1 MKVPL
6 PRKEWFFSIDGSM
19 RRLLSIVALMFVVS
33 AATAQNDNVIDEIV
47 WLVGDEAIFKS
58 EVEEQR
64 IQAQMQGVRWDGDPY
79 CLIPEELAVQ
89 KLFINQAV
97 LDSVIVTN
105 SEVSD
110 QIDYTIQAVVANQYG
125 GSIEKMEEY
134 EGMTLK
140 EIRARME
147 DNVRDHLITQKM
159 RNKIVGN
166 VKVSPA
172 EVRRYI
178 KEIPEEEIPY
188 ISTQVEVQIITREP
202 AIPQEEID
210 DVKAELRDYT
220 ERIQNGSAQFSTL
233 ALLYSEDTESARH
246 GGEIGFVGRGEV
258 VPEFATVAFNLTDP
272 KKVSKIVET
281 EYGYHIIQLIE
292 KRGDRINVR
301 HILKKPKVPAESI
314 EESLNTLDSIA
325 DEIRNEKFSFDE
337 GARYLSYDKD
347 TRNNNGLMT
356 HLSET
361 SGTMVSEFEMQ
372 DLPQEVARVIDRMH
386 VGEIS
391 DPFTMVRR
399 KDGKTVCA
407 IVKLKSR
414 TPGHLASVSED
425 FPILQEMVLARK
437 QDEVLQKW
445 IRERQKTTYVKIFD
459 GWNDCEFRYPGWVV
473 Q

>member
-1 MKVPL
+1 M
-6 PRKEWFFSIDGSM
+6 SIIFW
-19 RRLLSIVALMFVVS
+19 LSVASVTM
-33 AATAQNDNVIDEIV
+33 AQNDNVIDEIV

-64 IQAQMQGVRWDGDPY
+64 MQSQMQGVRWDGDPY

-105 SEVSD
+105 ADVAN
-110 QIDYTIQAVVANQYG
+110 QIDYIVQNLINEYG
-125 GSIEKMEEY
+125 SVEKLEEY
-134 EGMTLK
+134 ERMTLS
-140 EIRARME
+140 EIRTSLE
-147 DNVRDHLITQKM
+147 DNVRNQLISQKM
-159 RNKIVGN
+159 RQNIVGN

-172 EVRRYI
+172 EVRKYI

-188 ISTQVEVQIITREP
+188 VNTQVEVQIITREP

-210 DVKAELRDYT
+210 AVKAELRDYT

-233 ALLYSEDTESARH
+233 ALLYSEDVQSARH
-246 GGEIGFVGRGEV
+246 GGEIGFVGRAEV

-301 HILKKPKVPAESI
+301 HILRKPKVPVKAVDEA
-314 EESLNTLDSIA
+314 LHTLDSIA
-325 DEIRNEKFSFDE
+325 NEIRNEKFTFDE

-356 HLSET
+356 YSPDGMTSLSK
-361 SGTMVSEFEMQ
+361 FEMQ
-372 DLPQEVARVIDRMH
+372 QLPQEVARAIDRMH

-391 DPFTMVRR
+391 DPFTMVTR
-399 KDGKTVCA
+399 DGKTICA

-414 TPGHLASVSED
+414 VTGHQATVSED
-425 FPILQEMVLARK
+425 FPLLQEI
-437 QDEVLQKW
+437 VLQHKQEETLEKW

-459 GWNDCEFRYPGWVV
+459 GWNDCEFRYPGWVL

>member
-1 MKVPL
+1 MILMVM
-6 PRKEWFFSIDGSM
+6 SA
-19 RRLLSIVALMFVVS
+19 VAI
-33 AATAQNDNVIDEIV
+33 AQNDNVIDEIV

-58 EVEEQR
+58 EVEELR
-64 IQAQMQGVRWDGDPY
+64 IQSQMQGVRWDGDPY

-110 QIDYTIQAVVANQYG
+110 QIEYTVQALANQYG
-125 GSIEKMEEY
+125 SVEKVEEY
-134 EGMTLK
+134 YEMTIND
-140 EIRARME
+140 IRLRME
-147 DNVRDHLITQKM
+147 DNVRNQLITKKM
-159 RNKIVGN
+159 RSNIVGN

-172 EVRRYI
+172 EVRKYM
-178 KEIPEEEIPY
+178 KEIPIEEIPY
-188 ISTQVEVQIITREP
+188 VPTQVEVQIITREP
-202 AIPQEEID
+202 VIPQEEID
-210 DVKAELRDYT
+210 AVKAELRDYT
-220 ERIQNGSAQFSTL
+220 ERIQEGTAQFSTL
-233 ALLYSEDTESARH
+233 ALLYSEDPASARR
-246 GGEIGFVGRGEV
+246 GGELGFVGRAEV

-301 HILKKPKVPAESI
+301 HILRKPRVPDEAVNTA
-314 EESLNTLDSIA
+314 LNTLDSIA

-356 HLSET
+356 YHPEDENT
-361 SGTMVSEFEMQ
+361 SVSKFEMQ
-372 DLPQEVARVIDRMH
+372 QLPQEVARVVDRMH

-391 DPFTMVRR
+391 DPFTMVTR
-399 KDGKTVCA
+399 DGKVVCA

-414 TPGHLASVSED
+414 ISGHQASVTED
-425 FPILQEMVLARK
+425 FPILREIVLQRK
-437 QDEVLQKW
+437 QDETLQKW
-445 IRERQKTTYVKIFD
+445 IREKQKTTYVKIFD

>member
-1 MKVPL
+1 MK
-6 PRKEWFFSIDGSM
+6 
-19 RRLLSIVALMFVVS
+19 RLLSIVVLMIMSF
-33 AATAQNDNVIDEIV
+33 AAIAQNDNVIDEIV

-64 IQAQMQGVRWDGDPY
+64 IQSQMQGIRWDGDPY

-110 QIDYTIQAVVANQYG
+110 QIEYTIQALANEYG
-125 GSIEKMEEY
+125 GVEKVEEY
-134 EGMTLK
+134 YEMTLND
-140 EIRARME
+140 IRLRME
-147 DNVRDHLITQKM
+147 DNVRNQLITQKM
-159 RNKIVGN
+159 RRNIVGN

-172 EVRRYI
+172 EVRKYM
-178 KEIPEEEIPY
+178 KDIPVEDIPY
-188 ISTQVEVQIITREP
+188 IPTQVEVQIITREP
-202 AIPQEEID
+202 VIPQEEID
-210 DVKAELRDYT
+210 AVKAELRDYT
-220 ERIQNGSAQFSTL
+220 ERIQNGTAQFSTL
-233 ALLYSEDTESARH
+233 ALLYSEDPMSARR
-246 GGEIGFVGRGEV
+246 GGELGFVGRAEV

-301 HILKKPKVPAESI
+301 HILRKPKVPTEAVNTA
-314 EESLNTLDSIA
+314 LNTLDSIA
-325 DEIRNEKFSFDE
+325 NEIRNEKFSFDE

-356 HLSET
+356 YHPEDVNT
-361 SGTMVSEFEMQ
+361 SISKFEMQ
-372 DLPQEVARVIDRMH
+372 QLPQEVARVVDKMH

-391 DPFTMVRR
+391 DPFTMVTR
-399 KDGKTVCA
+399 DGKVICA

-414 TPGHLASVSED
+414 TPGHQASVSED
-425 FPILQEMVLARK
+425 FPVLQEIVLQHK
-437 QDEVLQKW
+437 QEEVLQKW

>member
-1 MKVPL
+1 MK
-6 PRKEWFFSIDGSM
+6 
-19 RRLLSIVALMFVVS
+19 RLLSIVVLMIMSF
-33 AATAQNDNVIDEIV
+33 AAIAQNDNVIDEIV

-64 IQAQMQGVRWDGDPY
+64 IQSQMQGIRWDGDPY

-110 QIDYTIQAVVANQYG
+110 QIEYTIQALANEYG
-125 GSIEKMEEY
+125 SVEKVEEY
-134 EGMTLK
+134 YEMTLND
-140 EIRARME
+140 IRLRME
-147 DNVRDHLITQKM
+147 DNVRNQLITQKM
-159 RNKIVGN
+159 RRNIVGN

-172 EVRRYI
+172 EVRKYM
-178 KEIPEEEIPY
+178 KDIPVEDIPY
-188 ISTQVEVQIITREP
+188 IPTQVEVQIITREP
-202 AIPQEEID
+202 VIPQEEID
-210 DVKAELRDYT
+210 AVKAELRDYT
-220 ERIQNGSAQFSTL
+220 ERIQNGTAQFSTL
-233 ALLYSEDTESARH
+233 ALLYSEDPMSARR
-246 GGEIGFVGRGEV
+246 GGELGFVGRAEV

-301 HILKKPKVPAESI
+301 HILRKPKVPTEAVNTA
-314 EESLNTLDSIA
+314 LNTLDSIA
-325 DEIRNEKFSFDE
+325 NEIRNEKFSFDE

-356 HLSET
+356 YHPEDVNT
-361 SGTMVSEFEMQ
+361 SISKFEMQ
-372 DLPQEVARVIDRMH
+372 QLPQEVARVVDKMH

-391 DPFTMVRR
+391 DPFTMVTR
-399 KDGKTVCA
+399 DGKVICA

-414 TPGHLASVSED
+414 IPGHQASVSED
-425 FPILQEMVLARK
+425 FPVLQEIVLQHK
-437 QDEVLQKW
+437 QEEVLQKW

>member
-1 MKVPL
+1 MVM
-6 PRKEWFFSIDGSM
+6 SA
-19 RRLLSIVALMFVVS
+19 VAI
-33 AATAQNDNVIDEIV
+33 AQNDNVIDEIV

-58 EVEEQR
+58 EVEELR
-64 IQAQMQGVRWDGDPY
+64 IQSQMQGVRWDGDPY

-110 QIDYTIQAVVANQYG
+110 QIEYTVQALANQYG
-125 GSIEKMEEY
+125 SVEKVEEY
-134 EGMTLK
+134 YEMTIND
-140 EIRARME
+140 IRLRME
-147 DNVRDHLITQKM
+147 DNVRNQLITKKM
-159 RNKIVGN
+159 RSNIVGN

-172 EVRRYI
+172 EVRKYM
-178 KEIPEEEIPY
+178 KEIPIEEIPY
-188 ISTQVEVQIITREP
+188 VPTQVEVQIITREP
-202 AIPQEEID
+202 VIPQEEID
-210 DVKAELRDYT
+210 AVKAELRDYT
-220 ERIQNGSAQFSTL
+220 ERIQEGTAQFSTL
-233 ALLYSEDTESARH
+233 ALLYSEDPASARR
-246 GGEIGFVGRGEV
+246 GGELGFVGRAEV

-301 HILKKPKVPAESI
+301 HILRKPRVPDEAVNTA
-314 EESLNTLDSIA
+314 LNTLDSIA

-356 HLSET
+356 YHPEDENT
-361 SGTMVSEFEMQ
+361 SVSKFEMQ
-372 DLPQEVARVIDRMH
+372 QLPQEVARVVDRMH

-391 DPFTMVRR
+391 DPFTMVTR
-399 KDGKTVCA
+399 DGKVVCA

-414 TPGHLASVSED
+414 ISGHQASVTED
-425 FPILQEMVLARK
+425 FPILREIVLQRK
-437 QDEVLQKW
+437 QDETLQKW
-445 IRERQKTTYVKIFD
+445 IREKQKTTYVKIFD

>member
-1 MKVPL
+1 MK
-6 PRKEWFFSIDGSM
+6 
-19 RRLLSIVALMFVVS
+19 RLLSIVVLMIMSF
-33 AATAQNDNVIDEIV
+33 AAIAQNDNVIDEIV

-64 IQAQMQGVRWDGDPY
+64 IQSQMQGIRWDGDPY

-110 QIDYTIQAVVANQYG
+110 QIEYTIQALANEYG
-125 GSIEKMEEY
+125 SVEKVEEY
-134 EGMTLK
+134 YEMTLND
-140 EIRARME
+140 IRLRME
-147 DNVRDHLITQKM
+147 DNVRNQLITKKM
-159 RNKIVGN
+159 RSNIVGN

-172 EVRRYI
+172 EVRKYM
-178 KEIPEEEIPY
+178 KDIPVEDIPY
-188 ISTQVEVQIITREP
+188 IPTQVEVQIITREP
-202 AIPQEEID
+202 VIPQEEID
-210 DVKAELRDYT
+210 AVKAELRDYT
-220 ERIQNGSAQFSTL
+220 ERIQNGTAQFSTL
-233 ALLYSEDTESARH
+233 ALLYSEDPMSARR
-246 GGEIGFVGRGEV
+246 GGELGFVGRAEV

-301 HILKKPKVPAESI
+301 HILRKPKVPTEAVNTA
-314 EESLNTLDSIA
+314 LNTLDSIA
-325 DEIRNEKFSFDE
+325 NEIRNEKFSFDE

-356 HLSET
+356 YHPEDVNT
-361 SGTMVSEFEMQ
+361 SISKFEMQ
-372 DLPQEVARVIDRMH
+372 QLPQEVARVVDKMH

-391 DPFTMVRR
+391 DPFTMVTR
-399 KDGKTVCA
+399 DGKVICA

-414 TPGHLASVSED
+414 TPGHQASVSED
-425 FPILQEMVLARK
+425 FPVLQEIVLQHK
-437 QDEVLQKW
+437 QEEVLQKW

>member
-1 MKVPL
+1 MK
-6 PRKEWFFSIDGSM
+6 
-19 RRLLSIVALMFVVS
+19 RLLSIVVLMIMSF
-33 AATAQNDNVIDEIV
+33 AAIAQNDNVIDEIV

-64 IQAQMQGVRWDGDPY
+64 IQSQMQGIRWDGDPY

-110 QIDYTIQAVVANQYG
+110 QIEYTIQALANEYG
-125 GSIEKMEEY
+125 SVEKVEEY
-134 EGMTLK
+134 YEMTLND
-140 EIRARME
+140 IRLRME
-147 DNVRDHLITQKM
+147 DNVRNQLITQKM
-159 RNKIVGN
+159 RRNIVGN

-172 EVRRYI
+172 EVRKYM
-178 KEIPEEEIPY
+178 KDIPVEDIPY
-188 ISTQVEVQIITREP
+188 IPTQVEVQIITREP
-202 AIPQEEID
+202 VIPQEEID
-210 DVKAELRDYT
+210 AVKAELRDYT
-220 ERIQNGSAQFSTL
+220 ERIQNGTAQFSTL
-233 ALLYSEDTESARH
+233 ALLYSEDPMSARR
-246 GGEIGFVGRGEV
+246 GGELGFVGRAEV

-301 HILKKPKVPAESI
+301 HILRKPKVPTEAVNTA
-314 EESLNTLDSIA
+314 LNTLDSIA
-325 DEIRNEKFSFDE
+325 NEIRNEKFSFDE

-356 HLSET
+356 YHPEDVNT
-361 SGTMVSEFEMQ
+361 SISKFEMQ
-372 DLPQEVARVIDRMH
+372 QLPQEVARVVDKMH

-391 DPFTMVRR
+391 DPFTMVTR
-399 KDGKTVCA
+399 DGKVICA

-414 TPGHLASVSED
+414 APGHQASVSED
-425 FPILQEMVLARK
+425 FPVLQEIVLQHK
-437 QDEVLQKW
+437 QEEALQKW
-445 IRERQKTTYVKIFD
+445 IHERQKTTYVKIFD

>member
-1 MKVPL
+1 MK
-6 PRKEWFFSIDGSM
+6 
-19 RRLLSIVALMFVVS
+19 RLLSIVVLMIMSF
-33 AATAQNDNVIDEIV
+33 AAIAQNDNVIDEIV

-64 IQAQMQGVRWDGDPY
+64 IQSQMQGIRWDGDPY

-110 QIDYTIQAVVANQYG
+110 QIEYTIQALANEYG
-125 GSIEKMEEY
+125 SVEKVEEY
-134 EGMTLK
+134 YEMTLND
-140 EIRARME
+140 IRLRME
-147 DNVRDHLITQKM
+147 DNVRNQLITQKM
-159 RNKIVGN
+159 RRNIVGN

-172 EVRRYI
+172 EVRKYM
-178 KEIPEEEIPY
+178 KDIPVEDIPY
-188 ISTQVEVQIITREP
+188 IPTQVEVQIITREP
-202 AIPQEEID
+202 VIPQEEID
-210 DVKAELRDYT
+210 AVKAELRDYT
-220 ERIQNGSAQFSTL
+220 ERIQNGTAQFSTL
-233 ALLYSEDTESARH
+233 ALLYSEDPMSARR
-246 GGEIGFVGRGEV
+246 GGELGFVGRAEV

-301 HILKKPKVPAESI
+301 HILRKPKVPTEAVSTA
-314 EESLNTLDSIA
+314 LNTLDSIA
-325 DEIRNEKFSFDE
+325 NEIRNEKFSFDE

-356 HLSET
+356 YHPENVNT
-361 SGTMVSEFEMQ
+361 SISKFEMQ
-372 DLPQEVARVIDRMH
+372 QLPQEVARVVDKMH

-391 DPFTMVRR
+391 DPFTMVTR
-399 KDGKTVCA
+399 DGKVICA

-414 TPGHLASVSED
+414 APGHQASVSED
-425 FPILQEMVLARK
+425 FPVLQEIVLQHK
-437 QDEVLQKW
+437 QEEALQKW
-445 IRERQKTTYVKIFD
+445 IHERQKTTYVKIFD

>member
-1 MKVPL
+1 MILMVM
-6 PRKEWFFSIDGSM
+6 SA
-19 RRLLSIVALMFVVS
+19 VAI
-33 AATAQNDNVIDEIV
+33 AQNDNVIDEIV

-58 EVEEQR
+58 EVEELR
-64 IQAQMQGVRWDGDPY
+64 IQSQMQGVRWDGDPY

-110 QIDYTIQAVVANQYG
+110 QIEYTVQALTNQYG
-125 GSIEKMEEY
+125 SVEKVEEY
-134 EGMTLK
+134 YEMTIND
-140 EIRARME
+140 IRLRME
-147 DNVRDHLITQKM
+147 DNVRNQLITKKM
-159 RNKIVGN
+159 RSNIVGN

-172 EVRRYI
+172 EVRKYM
-178 KEIPEEEIPY
+178 KEIPIEEIPY
-188 ISTQVEVQIITREP
+188 VPTQVEVQIITREP
-202 AIPQEEID
+202 VIPQEEID
-210 DVKAELRDYT
+210 AVKAELRDYT
-220 ERIQNGSAQFSTL
+220 ERIQEGTAQFSTL
-233 ALLYSEDTESARH
+233 ALLYSEDPASARR
-246 GGEIGFVGRGEV
+246 GGELGFVGRAEV

-301 HILKKPKVPAESI
+301 HILRKPRVPDEAVNTA
-314 EESLNTLDSIA
+314 LNTLDSIA

-356 HLSET
+356 YHPEDENT
-361 SGTMVSEFEMQ
+361 SVSKFEMQ
-372 DLPQEVARVIDRMH
+372 QLPQEVARVVDRMH

-391 DPFTMVRR
+391 DPFTMVTR
-399 KDGKTVCA
+399 DGKVVCA

-414 TPGHLASVSED
+414 ISGHQASVTED
-425 FPILQEMVLARK
+425 FPILREIVLQRK
-437 QDEVLQKW
+437 QDETLQKW
-445 IRERQKTTYVKIFD
+445 IREKQKTTYVKIFD

>member
-1 MKVPL
+1 MK
-6 PRKEWFFSIDGSM
+6 
-19 RRLLSIVALMFVVS
+19 RLLSIAVLMIMSF
-33 AATAQNDNVIDEIV
+33 AAIAQNDNVIDEIV

-64 IQAQMQGVRWDGDPY
+64 IQSQMQGIRWDGDPY

-110 QIDYTIQAVVANQYG
+110 QIEYTIQTLANEH
-125 GSIEKMEEY
+125 GSVEKVEEY
-134 EGMTLK
+134 YEMTLND
-140 EIRARME
+140 IRLRME
-147 DNVRDHLITQKM
+147 DNVRNQLITQKM
-159 RNKIVGN
+159 RRNIVGN

-172 EVRRYI
+172 EVRKYM
-178 KEIPEEEIPY
+178 KDIPVEDIPY
-188 ISTQVEVQIITREP
+188 IPTQVEVQIITREP
-202 AIPQEEID
+202 VIPQEEID
-210 DVKAELRDYT
+210 AVKAELRDYT
-220 ERIQNGSAQFSTL
+220 ERIQNGTAQFSTL
-233 ALLYSEDTESARH
+233 ALLYSEDPMSARR
-246 GGEIGFVGRGEV
+246 GGELGFVGRAEV

-301 HILKKPKVPAESI
+301 HILRKPKVPTEAVNTA
-314 EESLNTLDSIA
+314 LNTLDSIA
-325 DEIRNEKFSFDE
+325 NEIRNEKFSFDE

-356 HLSET
+356 YHPEDVNT
-361 SGTMVSEFEMQ
+361 SISKFEMQ
-372 DLPQEVARVIDRMH
+372 QLPQEVARVVDKMH

-391 DPFTMVRR
+391 DPFTMVTR
-399 KDGKTVCA
+399 DGKVICA

-414 TPGHLASVSED
+414 TPGHQASVSED
-425 FPILQEMVLARK
+425 FPVLQEIVLQHK
-437 QDEVLQKW
+437 QEEALQKW
-445 IRERQKTTYVKIFD
+445 IHERQKTTYVKIFD

>member
-1 MKVPL
+1 MK
-6 PRKEWFFSIDGSM
+6 
-19 RRLLSIVALMFVVS
+19 RLLSIVVLMIMSF
-33 AATAQNDNVIDEIV
+33 AAIAQNDNVIDEIV

-64 IQAQMQGVRWDGDPY
+64 IQSQMQGIRWDGDPY

-110 QIDYTIQAVVANQYG
+110 QIEYTIQALANEYG
-125 GSIEKMEEY
+125 SVEKVEEY
-134 EGMTLK
+134 YEMTLND
-140 EIRARME
+140 IRLRME
-147 DNVRDHLITQKM
+147 DNVRNQLITQKM
-159 RNKIVGN
+159 RRNIVGN

-172 EVRRYI
+172 EVRKYM
-178 KEIPEEEIPY
+178 KDIPVEDIPY
-188 ISTQVEVQIITREP
+188 IPTQVEVQIITREP
-202 AIPQEEID
+202 VIPQEEID
-210 DVKAELRDYT
+210 AVKAELRDYT
-220 ERIQNGSAQFSTL
+220 ERIQNGTAQFSTL
-233 ALLYSEDTESARH
+233 ALLYSEDPMSARR
-246 GGEIGFVGRGEV
+246 GGELGFVGRAEV

-301 HILKKPKVPAESI
+301 HILRKPKVPTEAVNTA
-314 EESLNTLDSIA
+314 LNTLDSIA
-325 DEIRNEKFSFDE
+325 NEIRNEKFSFDE

-356 HLSET
+356 YHPEDVNT
-361 SGTMVSEFEMQ
+361 SISKFEMQ
-372 DLPQEVARVIDRMH
+372 QLPQEVARVVDKMH

-391 DPFTMVRR
+391 DPFTMVTR
-399 KDGKTVCA
+399 DGKVICA

-414 TPGHLASVSED
+414 TPGHQASVSED
-425 FPILQEMVLARK
+425 FPVLQEIVLQHK
-437 QDEVLQKW
+437 QEEVLQKW

>member
-1 MKVPL
+1 MK
-6 PRKEWFFSIDGSM
+6 
-19 RRLLSIVALMFVVS
+19 RLLSIVVLMIMSF
-33 AATAQNDNVIDEIV
+33 AAIAQNDNVIDEIV

-64 IQAQMQGVRWDGDPY
+64 IQSQMQGIRWDGDPY

-110 QIDYTIQAVVANQYG
+110 QIEYTIQALANEYG
-125 GSIEKMEEY
+125 SVEKVEEY
-134 EGMTLK
+134 YEMTLND
-140 EIRARME
+140 IRLRME
-147 DNVRDHLITQKM
+147 DNVRNQLITKKM
-159 RNKIVGN
+159 RSNIVGN

-172 EVRRYI
+172 EVRKYM
-178 KEIPEEEIPY
+178 KDIPVEDIPY
-188 ISTQVEVQIITREP
+188 IPTQVEVQIITREP
-202 AIPQEEID
+202 VIPQEEID
-210 DVKAELRDYT
+210 AVKAELRDYT
-220 ERIQNGSAQFSTL
+220 ERIQNGTAQFSTL
-233 ALLYSEDTESARH
+233 ALLYSEDPMSARR
-246 GGEIGFVGRGEV
+246 GGELGFVGRAEV

-301 HILKKPKVPAESI
+301 HILRKPKVPTEAVSTA
-314 EESLNTLDSIA
+314 LNTLDSIA
-325 DEIRNEKFSFDE
+325 NEIRNEKFSFDE

-356 HLSET
+356 YHPENVNT
-361 SGTMVSEFEMQ
+361 SISKFEMQ
-372 DLPQEVARVIDRMH
+372 QLPQEVARVVDKMH

-391 DPFTMVRR
+391 DPFTMVTR
-399 KDGKTVCA
+399 DGKVICA

-414 TPGHLASVSED
+414 APGHQASVSED
-425 FPILQEMVLARK
+425 FPVLQEIVLQHK
-437 QDEVLQKW
+437 QEEALQKW
-445 IRERQKTTYVKIFD
+445 IHERQKTTYVKIFD

>member
-1 MKVPL
+1 MK
-6 PRKEWFFSIDGSM
+6 
-19 RRLLSIVALMFVVS
+19 RLWSIVILMVMS
-33 AATAQNDNVIDEIV
+33 AVAIAQNDNVIDEIV

-58 EVEEQR
+58 EVEELR
-64 IQAQMQGVRWDGDPY
+64 IQSQMQGVRWDGDPY

-110 QIDYTIQAVVANQYG
+110 QIEYTVQALANQYG
-125 GSIEKMEEY
+125 SVEKVEEY
-134 EGMTLK
+134 YEMTIND
-140 EIRARME
+140 IRLRME
-147 DNVRDHLITQKM
+147 DNVRNQLITKKM
-159 RNKIVGN
+159 RSNIVGN

-172 EVRRYI
+172 EVRKYM
-178 KEIPEEEIPY
+178 KEIPIEEIPY
-188 ISTQVEVQIITREP
+188 VPTQVEVQIITREP
-202 AIPQEEID
+202 VIPQEEID
-210 DVKAELRDYT
+210 AVKAELRDYT
-220 ERIQNGSAQFSTL
+220 ERIQEGTAQFSTL
-233 ALLYSEDTESARH
+233 ALLYSEDPASARR
-246 GGEIGFVGRGEV
+246 GGELGFVGRAEV

-301 HILKKPKVPAESI
+301 HILRKPRVPDEAVNTA
-314 EESLNTLDSIA
+314 LNTLDSIA

-356 HLSET
+356 YHPEDENT
-361 SGTMVSEFEMQ
+361 SVSKFEMQ
-372 DLPQEVARVIDRMH
+372 QLPQEVARVVDRMH

-391 DPFTMVRR
+391 DPFTMVTR
-399 KDGKTVCA
+399 DGKVVCA

-414 TPGHLASVSED
+414 ISGHQASVTED
-425 FPILQEMVLARK
+425 FPILREIVLQRK
-437 QDEVLQKW
+437 QDETLQKW
-445 IRERQKTTYVKIFD
+445 IREKQKTTYVKIFD